1 MTHHFRILPKARCE
15 EKLEE
20 DDAMVILKLTNDA
33 RSLKTSADST
43 ITPRTVKSPAIA
55 DAETHPHT
63 RGLMLRAA
71 VMLLFAL
78 ALGSTL
84 LHAQA
89 NTALTGRVTDPSG
102 AGVPGAHIT
111 FINESTG
118 IKTQVAASSAGL
130 YTAPLPAGTYD
141 IAVESTGFQRF
152 EQTHVVVEVGAQTTN
167 DIKLTMGSVS
177 QTVEVSSLNTIHM
190 NTTDSQLDSMV
201 PAQEVSDLPLEI
213 NGYMRQITSFA
224 TLAPGVRSGP
234 YGSVTI
240 QGGASGQ
247 INSAGNY
254 YNGVQLDTASDINSN
269 PPYEMVDQFRVIR
282 NAFSARYGMVQ
293 GAVDYN
299 MKSGTNKLHGDAF
312 YIARNSVFD
321 SAGFF
326 PSRFDSAGKALAP
339 IDNERDWGGTI
350 GGPVVLPRL
359 YNGHNK
365 TFFLF
370 SLDIFKKD
378 AGITTF
384 GTVPPP
390 AMKNGDF
397 SQFVDSNG
405 KLIPIYDPQTGRQF
419 MGCNGSQP
427 NVICPSRIDPL
438 SKSLL
443 QYIPDPNATG
453 TNFGL
458 QGNATPVITSVPN
471 LNNAWG
477 ITVNHQISQSQNIA
491 FTWWRNHY
499 FVTQEE
505 DAPIVPV
512 TNPLT
517 GQEELTDNANV
528 WLANY
533 SKIVRPNLVMTAG
546 FAAQDKFQ
554 NNENTNNNV
563 QFPGITNSNTLPYIS
578 FNGQNAPTNWGNSN
592 SSLVRYYV
600 DNQGWNFF
608 NNWMWNKGRHT
619 LNFGGEFHHYWETTL
634 SNYSSGHF
642 SFSQHQTSIPDP
654 SNVNF
659 SQYGSSFASF
669 LLGLPD
675 SANRTAAT
683 TTALHTN
690 AVSGY
695 VQDDFKLTN
704 KLTLNA
710 GLRYDLML
718 PYVLTQNNNVFLA
731 PNIPNPAAGNLLG
744 AATQYGNCTGCAGY
758 NQIGIHG
765 LNFGP
770 RVGFAYSVDRNTV
783 IQGGYTINYLGYGGA
798 YGQGEGLSG
807 GPNSMAG
814 LLGGTYTLNATGS
827 NTSAYGQWTN
837 AGGGANPIPDVSPTP
852 FSPGLGVAQ
861 TIYYL
866 DYHQNGRAPIL
877 QMWSLSVQRQL
888 PWHTMLTVDYTGN
901 RVTHLSGYNRNPISQ
916 PDPSV
921 LQYGSLLTANI
932 NSTAAK
938 AAGFTAPYANF
949 AAQFGGGAT
958 VLQSLKPFP
967 QYSNVSRVWDQ
978 AGTTYFSAFQIQA
991 DKHLSNNINFLAN
1004 IELPRLYDNL
1014 IGTVNKYNQQADWG
1028 LDSTGSFESKLA
1040 LLYQLPFG
1048 PGQRWLNRGETGRLL
1063 GGWQISG
1070 IVTYNNSQPL
1080 AITQS
1085 GGNPLNGTNRPNF
1098 NPGVKLWSGNYGQ
1111 ITKFFEGKGPAPVL
1125 FSTGAWTNTGS
1136 QYVLGNASRVYN
1148 SVRGPWYPVENLSVK
1163 KVFHITEGTSFAVRM
1178 DYFNAFNR
1186 VQAPFP
1192 TTSLGSSNFGQV
1204 TTKFTAPNRQGQIQ
1218 ATFNF

>member
-1 MTHHFRILPKARCE
+1 MPHKKLNNLYGSRNVFAEQPETLPRKHR
-15 EKLEE
+15 
-20 DDAMVILKLTNDA
+20 
-33 RSLKTSADST
+33 RSIPLVLLVLLL
-43 ITPRTVKSPAIA
+43 PC
-55 DAETHPHT
+55 
-63 RGLMLRAA
+63 L
-71 VMLLFAL
+71 LLFQCL
-78 ALGSTL
+78 S

-89 NTALTGRVTDPSG
+89 NAGLTGRVMDPSG
-102 AGVPGAHIT
+102 AAIPGAHIT
-111 FINESTG
+111 LINEATG
-118 IKTQVAASSAGL
+118 IKTQVAASSMGL

-141 IAVESTGFQRF
+141 ITVEMPGFERF
-152 EQTHVVVEVGAQTTN
+152 KETHVIVEVGAQATDN
-167 DIKLTMGSVS
+167 IKLTLGAVS
-177 QTVEVSSLNTIHM
+177 QTVEVSSLNSIHID
-190 NTTDSQLDSMV
+190 TTDPQLDTML
-201 PAQEVSDLPLEI
+201 PTQEVSDLPLLI

-240 QGGASGQ
+240 EGGASGQ

-254 YNGVQLDTASDINSN
+254 YNGVQLDTASDINSD

-312 YIARNSVFD
+312 FIDRNSVFD

-326 PSRFDSAGKALAP
+326 PSRFDSAHKALAP
-339 IDNERDWGGTI
+339 IDNEKDYGGTI
-350 GGPVVLPRL
+350 GGPVVLPKL

-370 SLDIFKKD
+370 SIDIFKKD

-384 GTVPPP
+384 GTVPTP

-397 SQFVDSNG
+397 SQFVDSND
-405 KLIPIYDPQTGRQF
+405 KLIPIYDPQTGQQF
-419 MGCNGSQP
+419 MGCDGTQL
-427 NVICPSRIDPL
+427 NVICPDRIDPL
-438 SKSLL
+438 SKTLL

-458 QGNATPVITSVPN
+458 QGNAAPVITSVPN
-471 LNNAWG
+471 LNKAWG
-477 ITVNHQISQSQNIA
+477 ATVNHQISPSQNIA

-512 TNPLT
+512 TSPLT

-533 SKIVRPNLVMTAG
+533 SKTWRPNLVMTAG

-554 NNENTNNNV
+554 NNENTNDSVN
-563 QFPGITNSNTLPYIS
+563 FAGITSSNTLPYIS

-592 SSLVRYYV
+592 SSLVRYFV
-600 DNQGWNFF
+600 DNKGWNFF

-619 LNFGGEFHHYWETTL
+619 LNIGGEYHHYWETTL

-642 SFSQHQTSIPDP
+642 SFSQHETSTPDTKDP
-654 SNVNF
+654 NF

-675 SANRTAAT
+675 AAT
-683 TTALHTN
+683 RSSSNTTTVHTN
-690 AVSGY
+690 AVSFY
-695 VQDDFKLTN
+695 VQDDIKLTN

-710 GLRYDLML
+710 GLRYDLMI
-718 PYVLTQNNNVFLA
+718 PYSMNQNNNVFLN
-731 PNIPNPAAGNLLG
+731 PTTPNPAAGNLPG
-744 AATQYGNCTGCAGY
+744 AATEYGNCQGCAGY
-758 NQIGIHG
+758 NRVGIHD
-765 LNFGP
+765 LYFGP
-770 RVGFAYSVDRNTV
+770 RLGFAYSLDRNTV
-783 IQGGYTINYLGYGGA
+783 IQGGYTITYLGYNGA

-807 GPNSMAG
+807 PINNMAG
-814 LLGGTYTLNATGS
+814 LLGGSYTLNATGS

-837 AGGGANPIPDVSPTP
+837 PGGGANPIPAVSPTP

-866 DYHQNGRAPIL
+866 DHGQNGRAPIL
-877 QMWSLSVQRQL
+877 QMWTLSVQRQI

-901 RVTHLSGYNRNPISQ
+901 RVTHLSGYNRNPIEQ
-916 PDPSV
+916 PNPSV
-921 LQYGSLLTANI
+921 LQYGSVLTSNI
-932 NSTAAK
+932 NSAAAM
-938 AAGFTAPYANF
+938 AAGFTAPYADF
-949 AAQFGGGAT
+949 AAQFKGGAT

-967 QYSNVSRVWDQ
+967 QYSNVSRAWDQ

-1014 IGTVNKYNQQADWG
+1014 ITTVNKYDQQADWG
-1028 LDSTGSFESKLA
+1028 EDSTGSFESKLA
-1040 LLYQLPFG
+1040 LLYQLPLG

-1098 NPGVKLWSGNYGQ
+1098 NSGVKLWSGNYGQ
-1111 ITKFFEGKGPAPVL
+1111 ITNFFEGKGPAPFL
-1125 FSTGAWTNTGS
+1125 FSTGAWSNTGS
-1136 QYVLGNASRVYN
+1136 QYVLGNARRTYN
-1148 SVRGPWYPVENLSVK
+1148 AVRGPWYPSENLSVK
-1163 KVFHITEGTSFAVRM
+1163 KLFRITEGTSFTVRM
-1178 DYFNAFNR
+1178 DYFNALNR

-1192 TTSLGSSNFGQV
+1192 STTLGSSNFGQV
-1204 TTKFTAPNRQGQIQ
+1204 TGKFSPVNRQGQIE
-1218 ATFNF
+1218 ATFKF

>member
-1 MTHHFRILPKARCE
+1 VKLNENLGDGVMAYQRQTDVNETQNVFAEQTRRLTRSQPRSPLLAFVLLLLPC
-15 EKLEE
+15 
-20 DDAMVILKLTNDA
+20 
-33 RSLKTSADST
+33 
-43 ITPRTVKSPAIA
+43 
-55 DAETHPHT
+55 
-63 RGLMLRAA
+63 
-71 VMLLFAL
+71 LLFFQRPL
-78 ALGSTL
+78 D
-84 LHAQA
+84 AQA
-89 NTALTGRVTDPSG
+89 NAGLTGRVTDPSG
-102 AGVPGAHIT
+102 AAISNAQMVFT
-111 FINESTG
+111 NEATG
-118 IKTQVAASSAGL
+118 IKTRGVASSVGL
-130 YTAPLPAGTYD
+130 YTVPLPAGTYD
-141 IAVESTGFQRF
+141 ITVEAAGFQTF
-152 EQTHVVVEVGAQTTN
+152 KQVHIVVEVGAEATN
-167 DIKLTMGSVS
+167 DIKMTLGAVS
-177 QTVEVSSLNTIHM
+177 DTVEVSSLNSIRM
-190 NTTDSQLDSMV
+190 DTTDPQLDSMV
-201 PAQEVSDLPLEI
+201 PTQEVTDLPLEI

-240 QGGASGQ
+240 EGGASGQ

-254 YNGVQLDTASDINSN
+254 YNGVQLDTASDINSD

-299 MKSGTNKLHGDAF
+299 MRSGINKLHGDAF
-312 YIARNSVFD
+312 FITRNSIFD

-339 IDNERDWGGTI
+339 IDNEKDWGGTI
-350 GGPVVLPRL
+350 GGPVVLPKL

-370 SLDIFKKD
+370 SIDIFNKD

-384 GTVPPP
+384 GTVPTP

-397 SQFVDSNG
+397 SQFVDSND
-405 KLIPIYDPQTGRQF
+405 KQIPIYDPQTGKQF
-419 MGCNGSQP
+419 QCNGQL
-427 NVICPSRIDPL
+427 NVICPDRIDPL

-443 QYIPDPNATG
+443 QYIPDPDAPG

-458 QGNATPVITSVPN
+458 QGNVAPVITSVPN
-471 LNNAWG
+471 LNKAWG
-477 ITVNHQISQSQNIA
+477 VTVNHQISPSQNIA

-533 SKIVRPNLVMTAG
+533 SKIVRPSLVMTAG

-563 QFPGITNSNTLPYIS
+563 KFPGIVNSNTLPYIS

-600 DNQGWNFF
+600 DNKGWNIF

-619 LNFGGEFHHYWETTL
+619 FNFGGEYHHYWETTL

-642 SFSQHQTSIPDP
+642 SFSQHETSIPDT

-675 SANRTAAT
+675 SATRSAAT
-683 TTALHTN
+683 TTAVSTN
-690 AVSGY
+690 AVSFY
-695 VQDDFKLTN
+695 AQDDIKLTS

-710 GLRYDLML
+710 GLRYDLMI
-718 PYVLTQNNNVFLA
+718 PYTMSQNNNVFLNTTA
-731 PNIPNPAAGNLLG
+731 PNPAAGNLPG

-758 NQIGIHG
+758 NRVAIHN
-765 LNFGP
+765 LYFGP
-770 RVGFAYSVDRNTV
+770 RVGFAYSLDRNTV
-783 IQGGYTINYLGYGGA
+783 IQGGYTITYLGYNSA

-807 GPNSMAG
+807 PINSMAG
-814 LLGGTYTLNATGS
+814 LLGGSYTLNATGS
-827 NTSAYGQWTN
+827 NTSAYGQWSN
-837 AGGGANPIPDVSPTP
+837 PGGTYNPIPAVNPTP

-866 DYHQNGRAPIL
+866 DHARNGEAPIL
-877 QMWSLSVQRQL
+877 QMWTLSVQRQI
-888 PWHTMLTVDYTGN
+888 PWHTMLTVDYTAN

-921 LQYGSLLTANI
+921 LKYGSVLTSNI
-932 NSTAAK
+932 NSAAAK

-967 QYSNVSRVWDQ
+967 QYSNVARAWDQ

-1014 IGTVNKYNQQADWG
+1014 IATVNKYDQQADWG
-1028 LDSTGSFESKLA
+1028 EDSTGSFESKLA
-1040 LLYQLPFG
+1040 ILYQLPFG

-1063 GGWQISG
+1063 GGWQVSG
-1070 IVTYNNSQPL
+1070 IFTYNNSQPL

-1085 GGNPLNGTNRPNF
+1085 GGNLLNGTNRPNF

-1111 ITKFFEGKGPAPVL
+1111 ITRFFEGKGPAPIL
-1125 FSTGAWTNTGS
+1125 FSTGAWSNTGS
-1136 QYVLGNASRVYN
+1136 QYVLGNARRTYN
-1148 SVRGPWYPVENLSVK
+1148 AVRGPWYPVENLSVK
-1163 KVFHITEGTSFAVRM
+1163 KLFRITEGTSFTVRM

-1192 TTSLGSSNFGQV
+1192 TTTLGSSNFGQV
-1204 TTKFTAPNRQGQIQ
+1204 TGKFSPVNRQGQIE

>member
-1 MTHHFRILPKARCE
+1 MPQHELNNLNGSRNLLAKQTQKLPRKDR
-15 EKLEE
+15 
-20 DDAMVILKLTNDA
+20 
-33 RSLKTSADST
+33 RPTSVALLALLL
-43 ITPRTVKSPAIA
+43 PC
-55 DAETHPHT
+55 
-63 RGLMLRAA
+63 L
-71 VMLLFAL
+71 LLFPCF
-78 ALGSTL
+78 S

-89 NTALTGRVTDPSG
+89 NAGLTGRVTDPSG
-102 AGVPGAHIT
+102 AAIPGARFT
-111 FINESTG
+111 FVNEATG

-130 YTAPLPAGTYD
+130 YTAPLAAGTYD
-141 IAVESTGFQRF
+141 ITVEAPGFQGF
-152 EQTHVVVEVGAQTTN
+152 KQTHVVVEVGAQATN
-167 DIKLTMGSVS
+167 DIKLTLGTVN
-177 QTVEVSSLNTIHM
+177 QTVEVSSLNSIHM
-190 NTTDSQLDSMV
+190 DTTDPQLDSIL
-201 PAQEVSDLPLEI
+201 PTQEVSDLPLLI

-234 YGSVTI
+234 YGSVTVE
-240 QGGASGQ
+240 GGASGQ

-254 YNGVQLDTASDINSN
+254 YNGVQLDTASDINSD

-282 NAFSARYGMVQ
+282 NAFSARYGMIQ

-299 MKSGTNKLHGDAF
+299 MRSGTNKLHGDAF

-326 PSRFDSAGKALAP
+326 PSRFDSAHKAIAP

-370 SLDIFKKD
+370 SIDVFKKD

-384 GTVPPP
+384 GSVPTP

-405 KLIPIYDPQTGRQF
+405 KLIPIYDPQTGQQF
-419 MGCNGSQP
+419 MGCNGNQP
-427 NVICPSRIDPL
+427 NVICPNRIDPL

-458 QGNATPVITSVPN
+458 QNNVSPVITSVPN
-471 LNNAWG
+471 LNKAWG
-477 ITVNHQISQSQNIA
+477 VTVNHQISQSQNIA

-533 SKIVRPNLVMTAG
+533 SKIMRPNLVMTAG

-554 NNENTNNNV
+554 NNLNTNNNV
-563 QFPGITNSNTLPYIS
+563 KFAGITNSNTLPYIS
-578 FNGQNAPTNWGNSN
+578 FNGQEAPTNWGNSN
-592 SSLVRYYV
+592 SSLIQYFV
-600 DNQGWNFF
+600 DNKGWNIF

-619 LNFGGEFHHYWETTL
+619 FNFGGEYHHYWETTL

-642 SFSQHQTSIPDP
+642 SFSQAETSIPDP
-654 SNVNF
+654 SNTNF
-659 SQYGSSFASF
+659 SKYGSSFASF

-675 SANRTAAT
+675 SANRSAVTNT
-683 TTALHTN
+683 TVSTN
-690 AVSGY
+690 AVSAY
-695 VQDDFKLTN
+695 VQDDIKLTS
-704 KLTLNA
+704 KLTLNT
-710 GLRYDLML
+710 GLRYDLMI
-718 PYVLTQNNNVFLA
+718 PYTMSQNNNVFLNPTA
-731 PNIPNPAAGNLLG
+731 PNPAAGNLPG
-744 AATQYGNCTGCAGY
+744 AATQYGDCQGCAGY
-758 NQIGIHG
+758 NRVGIHD
-765 LNFGP
+765 LYFGP
-770 RVGFAYSVDRNTV
+770 RIGFAYSLDRNTV
-783 IQGGYTINYLGYGGA
+783 IQGGYTITYLGYNGA

-807 GPNSMAG
+807 PINSMAG
-814 LLGGTYTLNATGS
+814 LLGGSYTLNGTGG

-837 AGGGANPIPDVSPTP
+837 PAGVANPIPAVSPTP
-852 FSPGLGVAQ
+852 FNPGLGVAQ
-861 TIYYL
+861 TIYFL
-866 DYHQNGRAPIL
+866 DHDHNGRAPIL
-877 QMWSLSVQRQL
+877 QMWTLSVQRQI
-888 PWHTMLTVDYTGN
+888 PWHTMLTVDYTAN

-921 LQYGSLLTANI
+921 LQYGSLLTKNI
-932 NSTAAK
+932 NDPAAK
-938 AAGFTAPYANF
+938 AAGFTPPYADF
-949 AAQFGGGAT
+949 ATQFKGGAT

-967 QYSNVSRVWDQ
+967 QYSNVARAWDQ

-1014 IGTVNKYNQQADWG
+1014 ITTVNKYNQQADWG
-1028 LDSTGSFESKLA
+1028 ENSTGSFESKLA

-1048 PGQRWLNRGETGRLL
+1048 PGQRWLNRGETGKLL
-1063 GGWQISG
+1063 GGWQVSG

-1085 GGNPLNGTNRPNF
+1085 GGSPLTGSNRPNF

-1111 ITKFFEGKGPAPVL
+1111 ITRFFEGKGPAPLL
-1125 FSTGAWTNTGS
+1125 FSTDAWSNTGS
-1136 QYVLGNASRVYN
+1136 QYVLGNARRTYN
-1148 SVRGPWYPVENLSVK
+1148 AVRGPWYPVENLSVK
-1163 KVFHITEGTSFAVRM
+1163 KLFRITEGTSFTVRM
-1178 DYFNAFNR
+1178 DYFNALNR

-1192 TTSLGSSNFGQV
+1192 STSLGSSNFGQV
-1204 TTKFTAPNRQGQIQ
+1204 TSKFSPVNRQGQIE